1 MTEGLL
7 QVRGLHR
14 RFGAVHAVRGVDLDV
29 GPGELVGLVGHN
41 GAGKSTLMSMLLG
54 LVPPSEG
61 SIRMGGRDAVL
72 DLQGTRAM
80 LGAVPE
86 EPGLFDA
93 LSGVEHAELVVSL
106 RGGTVDEVL
115 AVAALGDAASRA
127 VGGYS
132 QGMRRRLALGL
143 ALAGSPPLLLL
154 DEALNGLDL
163 PSIAAVQ
170 PRLRRHC
177 DQGGAVLLTTHVP
190 AILAGIV
197 DRVVW
202 MSQGRI
208 LGEVD
213 ARGWSAEALTTLF
226 LDKLQA
232 NAAPASDPSRTLPP
246 R

>member
-1 MTEGLL
+1 MSASLL

-14 RFGAVHAVRGVDLDV
+14 RFGTVHAVRGLDLDIAA
-29 GPGELVGLVGHN
+29 GELVGLVGHN

-54 LVPPSEG
+54 LLPPSEG
-61 SIRMGGRDAVL
+61 SIRIDGKDAVA
-72 DLQGTRAM
+72 DLEGTRAS

-86 EPGLFDA
+86 EPGLFDELSA
-93 LSGVEHAELVVSL
+93 LEHAELVVAI
-106 RGGTVDEVL
+106 RGGRVDEVL
-115 AVAALGDAASRA
+115 AVAALGDAARRP

-143 ALAGSPPLLLL
+143 ALAGAPPLLLL

-163 PSIAAVQ
+163 PSIASVQ
-170 PRLRRHC
+170 PRLRQHC
-177 DQGGAVLLTTHVP
+177 DAGGAVLLTTHVP

-202 MSQGRI
+202 MSQGRV

-213 ARGWSAEALTTLF
+213 ARGWSAEALTSLF
-226 LDKLQA
+226 LEKLQSA
-232 NAAPASDPSRTLPP
+232 PVPGAAAAPPPSP

>member
-1 MTEGLL
+1 MSGSLL
-7 QVRGLHR
+7 EVRALHR
-14 RFGAVHAVRGVDLDV
+14 RFGPVHAVRGVDLDV
-29 GPGELVGLVGHN
+29 RAGELVGLVGHN

-54 LVPPSEG
+54 LLPPSEG
-61 SIRMGGRDAVL
+61 TIRWMGRDAVADL
-72 DLQGTRAM
+72 DGTRAL

-93 LSGVEHAELVVSL
+93 LTAVEHAELVVAL
-106 RGGTVDEVL
+106 RGGTVEDVL
-115 AVAALGDAASRA
+115 EVAALGDAATRC

-143 ALAGSPPLLLL
+143 AMAGAPPLLIL

-170 PRLRRHC
+170 PRLRQHC
-177 DQGGAVLLTTHVP
+177 DRGGAVLLSTHVP
-190 AILAGIV
+190 AIFAGIV

-202 MSQGRI
+202 MSQGKV
-208 LGEVD
+208 LGDVE
-213 ARGWSAEALTTLF
+213 ARGWSAEELTSLF
-226 LDKLQA
+226 LEKLQA
-232 NAAPASDPSRTLPP
+232 SSALPTVPP